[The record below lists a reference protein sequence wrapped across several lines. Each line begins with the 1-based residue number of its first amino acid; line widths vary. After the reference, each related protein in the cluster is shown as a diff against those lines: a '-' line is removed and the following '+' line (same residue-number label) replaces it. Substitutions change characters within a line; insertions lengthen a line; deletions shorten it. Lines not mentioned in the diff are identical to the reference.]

1 MAMLLDFI
9 VLNYF
14 PHIKTDE
21 RPLTPAGTSWYRNW
35 TWLLRYM
42 DITPLTVVSAD
53 VCDNSNFQF
62 LASKITFAFVQY
74 QQKNRSN
81 ICGCPIP
88 AEKSVQQ
95 SNFCWS

>member
-14 PHIKTDE
+14 PHINTDE

-42 DITPLTVVSAD
+42 DI
-53 VCDNSNFQF
+53 
-62 LASKITFAFVQY
+62 
-74 QQKNRSN
+74 
-81 ICGCPIP
+81 
-88 AEKSVQQ
+88 
-95 SNFCWS
+95 